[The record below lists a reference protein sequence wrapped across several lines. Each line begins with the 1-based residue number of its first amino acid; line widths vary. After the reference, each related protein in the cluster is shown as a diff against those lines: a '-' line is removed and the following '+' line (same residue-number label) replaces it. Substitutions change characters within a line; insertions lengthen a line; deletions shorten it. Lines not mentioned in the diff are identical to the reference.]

1 MGMAG
6 DGAGPDPGGP
16 AGGEP
21 GTLAPGEDEWRD
33 WAGLPQDLLV
43 KVAGQ
48 LVAQTEAAHLKGVG
62 FPEKMIQE
70 QIAKLKLDGNSLFMF
85 ARVCKGW
92 RKAQLKVGGPLRT
105 QVYSDVIA
113 PGSVALV
120 KWALAE
126 GCPRESDR
134 SGTTMAEAAAPY
146 GHLELVKWLC
156 GEGGFAMDKVVM
168 GTGLS
173 AVMAGARFSGNQE
186 LVDWLQAN
194 GSDLFSSSEE
204 LSASH

>member
-1 MGMAG
+1 MG
-6 DGAGPDPGGP
+6 
-16 AGGEP
+16 
-21 GTLAPGEDEWRD
+21 
-33 WAGLPQDLLV
+33 
-43 KVAGQ
+43 
-48 LVAQTEAAHLKGVG
+48 
-62 FPEKMIQE
+62 
-70 QIAKLKLDGNSLFMF
+70 NCLFVF
-85 ARVCKGW
+85 ARVCRAW
-92 RKAQLKVGGPLRT
+92 RKVQLKVGGLLRT
-105 QVYSDVIA
+105 RVKSDVIA

-204 LSASH
+204 LSAPH